1 MNPIVLLVAA
11 SATETVSSV
20 IGGVQTYALAVG
32 VVSLI
37 VAIVLMTLQN
47 KKPEKLMQV
56 LFSMP
61 IVGAV
66 SVELFIAFFLF
77 AWWCVGAGIMTFQ
90 GPFTLTSNGYFA
102 TWSALAASAVIA
114 SSVMPIVAD
123 AHAKAKSLSVAGTP
137 LLVLLICS
145 FIVLFAAL
153 QVTGSWHG
161 TLMICFSGCSILYC
175 LLMLLAGEK
184 FTPPQQQL
192 ASAVV
197 LLMWLA
203 EAFIGTFMGPFVV
216 TSNGYF
222 ASWIGLIAC
231 IYATQPHLPANMQV
245 KNARESSAAR
255 ESVAGQDIKISVQT
269 PRLEIVDLSGAPPP
283 PV

>member
-1 MNPIVLLVAA
+1 MNPIVLLLAA
-11 SATETVSSV
+11 SATETVSAC
-20 IGGVQTYALAVG
+20 IGGVQTYALGVG

-37 VAIVLMTLQN
+37 VGILLMVLQN
-47 KKPEKLMQV
+47 KKPEQLMHV
-56 LFSMP
+56 LLTLP
-61 IVGAV
+61 KICAV

-102 TWSALAASAVIA
+102 TWCALAASAMIA

-137 LLVLLICS
+137 LLVLLICA

-161 TLMICFSGCSILYC
+161 TLMICFAGCSILYC

-192 ASAVV
+192 ASVV
-197 LLMWLA
+197 ILLMWLA
-203 EAFIGTFMGPFVV
+203 EAFIGTFMGPFIV

-222 ASWIGLIAC
+222 GSWIGLLAC

-255 ESVAGQDIKISVQT
+255 ESVTGQDIHVSVK
-269 PRLEIVDLSGAPPP
+269 PRP